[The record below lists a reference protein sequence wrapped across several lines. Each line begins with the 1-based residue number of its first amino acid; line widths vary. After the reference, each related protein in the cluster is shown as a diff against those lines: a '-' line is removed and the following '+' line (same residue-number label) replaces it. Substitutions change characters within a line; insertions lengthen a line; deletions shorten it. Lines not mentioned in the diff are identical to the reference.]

1 MIQYLF
7 NVSEIILI
15 SFKSYILLFFPVY
28 VPDEWEVD
36 RDKIELI
43 RELGQGSF
51 GMVHEGIMRGG
62 EDDELRVAVKVGTVK

>member
-1 MIQYLF
+1 MF
-7 NVSEIILI
+7 S
-15 SFKSYILLFFPVY
+15 VY

-51 GMVHEGIMRGG
+51 GMVHEGILRGG
-62 EDDELRVAVKVGTVK
+62 EEDELRVAVKVGAKK